1 MIFIFENVN
10 VLDQKIQFAASDR
23 IANIAN
29 ENLKYRYSFLFTLD
43 NLDLHNLENC

>member
-10 VLDQKIQFAASDR
+10 VLDQKIQFTASDR

-29 ENLKYRYSFLFTLD
+29 ENSEYK
-43 NLDLHNLENC
+43 